1 MTIGGMTK
9 FLFKV
14 LIIVA
19 GVYLL
24 IQMPFYIRF
33 IDSIRTA
40 FNEKMENVGEEVT
53 RVKGKIDYAKEKV
66 DQTKETITNITTKV
80 KDTGD
85 AIEDAFTSINKA
97 HDSVDEMLSGEEG
110 ETVPEPQLDGEGE
123 EEVEE
128 AEE

>member
-1 MTIGGMTK
+1 MTK
-9 FLFKV
+9 FLFKI

-24 IQMPFYIRF
+24 IQMPFYIKF

-97 HDSVDEMLSGEEG
+97 HDSVDQMLSGEEDEG
-110 ETVPEPQLDGEGE
+110 DPESSSG
-123 EEVEE
+123 EE